1 MNKRQATIYKHT
13 ALGPSAH
20 FTRSLVAPVKP
31 RSSGRS
37 GSWAGAWAWRQ
48 SRSTDRISSSHKA
61 LVWGNTVIIQSRGT

>member
-1 MNKRQATIYKHT
+1 MNKRPATIYKHT
-13 ALGPSAH
+13 ALGPTEYFVA
-20 FTRSLVAPVKP
+20 SLIAPVKP